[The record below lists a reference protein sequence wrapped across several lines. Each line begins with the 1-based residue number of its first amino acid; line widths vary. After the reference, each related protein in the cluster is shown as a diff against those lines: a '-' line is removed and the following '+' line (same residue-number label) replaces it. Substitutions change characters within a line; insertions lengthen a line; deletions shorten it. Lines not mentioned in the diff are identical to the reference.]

1 MLKANRN
8 VEERR
13 FSAASTVTEHAGF
26 SVCVRTSMCVITVE
40 RSATAPPRRGAA
52 TRAQRFNAGISVGKE
67 SVPEGRL
74 KFSRK
79 LFRLGGRT
87 FYPKTLAAIILL
99 ALASP
104 FLTQAQ
110 KPATVTAD
118 LPAGA
123 MQAKATTAC
132 LECHEARIIL
142 QQRLTKPAWT
152 KEVDKMTKWGAVV
165 DPADRDALIDYLS
178 ANFSP
183 EKPAYDPPRTS
194 DNAGSGKSSK

>member
-1 MLKANRN
+1 MSPNVFRKMFPNMLKPCGN

-13 FSAASTVTEHAGF
+13 FSAASSVIDDAGF
-26 SVCVRTSMCVITVE
+26 S
-40 RSATAPPRRGAA
+40 P
-52 TRAQRFNAGISVGKE
+52 
-67 SVPEGRL
+67 
-74 KFSRK
+74 
-79 LFRLGGRT
+79 GGRILRHT
-87 FYPKTLAAIILL
+87 FIALL
-99 ALASP
+99 ALALAAP

-110 KPATVTAD
+110 KPSGATITAD
-118 LPAGA
+118 LPAGP

-194 DNAGSGKSSK
+194 DKAGSRKSSK